1 MQIARLLRSSILA
14 ATIILA
20 GTIFANPVLADPVV
34 IQLASLTGTV
44 DPITYTTA
52 AGTFTTSTITLTL
65 NTSETS
71 FFTVDTATGVITAH
85 TVIDVT
91 FNDGQGNALTGTL
104 FIDEIGMLGANPT
117 DLILMDI
124 TSGTLVGAGAF
135 NGTVIR
141 GKNPTRFPR
150 PDSDPDDPPRPLPI
164 IGWNFSVPPGEPPP
178 IVIDLPPG
186 FIDGTGVPIS
196 GSAEATPV
204 PEPATLLLLG
214 SGLAVIGGALKCP
227 RRK

>member
-1 MQIARLLRSSILA
+1 MQIVPLLRSSILA

-20 GTIFANPVLADPVV
+20 GTIFANPVVADPVV
-34 IQLASLTGTV
+34 IQLGSLSGTV

-52 AGTFTTSTITLTL
+52 AGTFTTSAITLTL
-65 NTSETS
+65 NMSETS

-85 TVIDVT
+85 TVIDVS
-91 FNDGQGNALTGTL
+91 FNDGQGNDLTGTF
-104 FIDEIGMLGANPT
+104 FIDETGMLGTNPT
-117 DLILMDI
+117 DPILLDI

-135 NGTVIR
+135 SGAVLR
-141 GKNPTRFPR
+141 GQNPLIFPGLASP
-150 PDSDPDDPPRPLPI
+150 PDAPPIVPTFKWPFSILP
-164 IGWNFSVPPGEPPP
+164 GQPPF

-186 FIDGTGVPIS
+186 FINGTGVPIS
-196 GSAEATPV
+196 GSAEGAAV

-214 SGLAVIGGALKCP
+214 SGLAVLGGALKRR